1 MTAAVPDRAAV
12 ATTAILQTVRK
23 GLLSWLDGDR
33 PDTASIR
40 IKIQTLLRTNSSM
53 LRPIPSTRFVAKTD
67 KPPASCRHETATAKE
82 KSHGKTG

>member
-1 MTAAVPDRAAV
+1 MRHDADRNRAAIV
-12 ATTAILQTVRK
+12 TTAILQTVRK

-53 LRPIPSTRFVAKTD
+53 FAPDTLNQIRRED
-67 KPPASCRHETATAKE
+67 
-82 KSHGKTG
+82 G